1 MWRYHE
7 GRKWQMQ
14 RRILIILTA
23 CILVLSMCLNP
34 VMAAASEDGSGET
47 EETSAEEVQS
57 ADEIAAGRFFDAV
70 RAIVLAK
77 AGEGKSKTK
86 AATAIYEKLTD
97 SQLALV
103 YSATNVPLYGSG
115 YSSSGDTDTSDSSSG
130 DSSNDSSGSTED
142 TSGGTEDTSGSTEDT
157 ETGTGSSSGDGDDAG
172 STINIMETYNK
183 ALTAYE
189 EDRKFR
195 SVDGWY
201 IVLADGNVTY
211 YRAADPS
218 GVRNASVPRQVQ
230 ESGFV
235 FKVSEISSYAFK
247 DCRRLETVVIHRNI
261 KYIGRYAFKNT
272 PQLRTIKILAKGLR
286 KGSVKNAF
294 TGAGSGRGSYTGS
307 NLVVKV
313 PETLISYYNS
323 LFKKEGALHRKAT
336 LRKA

>member
-1 MWRYHE
+1 M
-7 GRKWQMQ
+7 K
-14 RRILIILTA
+14 RRIVIFLTA

-47 EETSAEEVQS
+47 EETSAEEEQS

-86 AATAIYEKLTD
+86 AATAIYETLTGV
-97 SQLALV
+97 QLALV
-103 YSATNVPLYGSG
+103 YSATSVPLYGSG
-115 YSSSGDTDTSDSSSG
+115 YSVSGDTDSSGGSSG
-130 DSSNDSSGSTED
+130 DSSGGSSGDSSGVS
-142 TSGGTEDTSGSTEDT
+142 SGSSEDAG
-157 ETGTGSSSGDGDDAG
+157 TGTGSSSGDGEDAG
-172 STINIMETYNK
+172 PTIDVLETYKK
-183 ALTAYE
+183 ALMAYE
-189 EDRKFR
+189 EGRKFR
-195 SVDGWY
+195 SGDGWY

-211 YRAADPS
+211 YRVADPS
-218 GVRNASVPRQVQ
+218 GVRSADVPRQVQ
-230 ESGFV
+230 KYGFV
-235 FKVSEISSYAFK
+235 FKVSEISPYAFK

-272 PQLRTIKILAKGLR
+272 PQLRTIKILAKYLR

-294 TGAGSGRGSYTGS
+294 AGAGSGGGSYTGS

-313 PETLISYYNS
+313 PKEPETLIDYYNA

>member
-1 MWRYHE
+1 M
-7 GRKWQMQ
+7 K
-14 RRILIILTA
+14 RRIVIFLTA

-47 EETSAEEVQS
+47 EETSAEEEQS

-86 AATAIYEKLTD
+86 AATAIYETLTGV
-97 SQLALV
+97 QLALV
-103 YSATNVPLYGSG
+103 YSATSVPLYGSG
-115 YSSSGDTDTSDSSSG
+115 YSVSGDTDTSGTSTG
-130 DSSNDSSGSTED
+130 DSSGSSED
-142 TSGGTEDTSGSTEDT
+142 AG
-157 ETGTGSSSGDGDDAG
+157 TGTGSSSGDGEDAG
-172 STINIMETYNK
+172 PTINVLETYNK
-183 ALTAYE
+183 ALMAYE
-189 EDRKFR
+189 EGRKFR
-195 SVDGWY
+195 SGDGWY

-211 YRAADPS
+211 YRVADPS
-218 GVRNASVPRQVQ
+218 GVRSADVPRQVQ
-230 ESGFV
+230 KYGFV
-235 FKVSEISSYAFK
+235 FKVSEISPYAFK

-272 PQLRTIKILAKGLR
+272 PQLRTIKTLAKYLR

-294 TGAGSGRGSYTGS
+294 AGAGSGGGSYTGS

-313 PETLISYYNS
+313 PKEPETLIDYYNA

>member
-23 CILVLSMCLNP
+23 F
-34 VMAAASEDGSGET
+34 
-47 EETSAEEVQS
+47 
-57 ADEIAAGRFFDAV
+57 AAGRFFDAV

-157 ETGTGSSSGDGDDAG
+157 SGSTEDTETGTGSSSGDGDDAG
-172 STINIMETYNK
+172 TTINIMETYNK

-195 SVDGWY
+195 SGDGWY

-218 GVRNASVPRQVQ
+218 GVRNVGVPRQVQ
-230 ESGFV
+230 ESGFA

-247 DCRRLETVVIHRNI
+247 DCRRLETVVIQRNI

-294 TGAGSGRGSYTGS
+294 AGAGSGRGSYTGS

>member
-1 MWRYHE
+1 M
-7 GRKWQMQ
+7 K
-14 RRILIILTA
+14 RRIVIFLTA

-47 EETSAEEVQS
+47 EETSAEEEQS

-86 AATAIYEKLTD
+86 AATAIYETLTGV
-97 SQLALV
+97 QLALV
-103 YSATNVPLYGSG
+103 YSATSVPLYGSG
-115 YSSSGDTDTSDSSSG
+115 YSVSGDTDTSGTSTG
-130 DSSNDSSGSTED
+130 DSSGSSED
-142 TSGGTEDTSGSTEDT
+142 AG
-157 ETGTGSSSGDGDDAG
+157 TGTGSSSGDGEDAG
-172 STINIMETYNK
+172 PTINVLETYNK
-183 ALTAYE
+183 ALMAYE
-189 EDRKFR
+189 EGRKFR
-195 SVDGWY
+195 SGDGWY

-211 YRAADPS
+211 YRVADPS
-218 GVRNASVPRQVQ
+218 GVRSADVPRQVQ
-230 ESGFV
+230 KYGFV
-235 FKVSEISSYAFK
+235 FKVSEISPYAFK

-272 PQLRTIKILAKGLR
+272 PQLRTIKILAKYLR

-294 TGAGSGRGSYTGS
+294 AGAGSGGGSYTGS

-313 PETLISYYNS
+313 PKEPETLIDYYNA